1 MFLNI
6 LKMFLV
12 VVFTTV
18 LSGCAVITGG
28 MAYGIV
34 VLTRDWRNGTVRAK
48 GGLNFLSFTREV
60 LLCLRDSKKCF
71 CASSSFHSFRAV

>member
-18 LSGCAVITGG
+18 LSGCAVIAGG

-34 VLTRDWRNGTVRAK
+34 VLIRDGRNGMVRAK
-48 GGLNFLSFTREV
+48 GG
-60 LLCLRDSKKCF
+60 
-71 CASSSFHSFRAV
+71 